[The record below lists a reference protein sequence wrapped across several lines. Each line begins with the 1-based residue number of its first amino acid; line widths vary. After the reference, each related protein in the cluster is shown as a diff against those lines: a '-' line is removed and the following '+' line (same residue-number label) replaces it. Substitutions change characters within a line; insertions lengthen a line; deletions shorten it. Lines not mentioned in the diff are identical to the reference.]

1 MKKLSVSLSKIKI
14 VKCSFDTYWYKN
26 SIGEEFYIEDYSHRD
41 YYVKIDG
48 YLRGILKTD
57 AEFLNKENPLI

>member
-26 SIGEEFYIEDYSHRD
+26 SIGKEFYIEDHSHRD

-48 YLRGILKTD
+48 YLRGILKID
-57 AEFLNKENPLI
+57 AVFLDKKNPLI